1 MLQRSAYEEMRDEAS
16 KRCAQRLLRLQVK
29 SSRGGQ
35 LKLQAPHR
43 ARVEVLAASPTLTLS
58 LSLSLSE
65 LSALPA
71 IARLQSHPDLA
82 VMHIIAI
89 VHCNVHRYLQGTDA
103 C

>member
-1 MLQRSAYEEMRDEAS
+1 M
-16 KRCAQRLLRLQVK
+16 
-29 SSRGGQ
+29 
-35 LKLQAPHR
+35 
-43 ARVEVLAASPTLTLS
+43 EVLAASPTLT
-58 LSLSLSE
+58 LSLSE